1 MNAEWK
7 AFLSQQGAQFDALEH
22 VTTFGEPELE
32 RVLVKHGPV
41 VTSLANQALIQV
53 KGEDAKAFLQAQL
66 TNDIDE
72 VSNKQAQLSAWCDPK
87 GHVLTTFI
95 VFMYQR
101 DYYLS
106 FDASLKEAILKRLQM
121 FILRSKVELIDRSD
135 ELIQVGF
142 GGSFGDLDLQRA
154 FDAKVKETWACG
166 MLPKEGV
173 RKIKAIKIPGP
184 YHRYLL
190 VGPEDEM
197 ETVWNTLLING
208 DKTNQYDWHLMDIA
222 AGIPVVTAPVSGQ
235 FVAQMLNLDK
245 LNAIN
250 FKKGCFPGQEII
262 ARLHFRATV
271 PKRMLK
277 LHTPAD
283 IAPEPGTTLEAHDE
297 AGKRIEFEVLYSRP
311 DPIEG
316 VMIQAVGNLKTLANA
331 QGQLTLASGD
341 PIAIEPL
348 PYPVLDDD

>member
-1 MNAEWK
+1 MNAQWK
-7 AFLSQQGAQFDALEH
+7 TFLSEQGAQFDELDN
-22 VTTFGEPELE
+22 VITFGEPELE

-41 VTSLANQALIQV
+41 ITSLANQALVQV
-53 KGEDAKAFLQAQL
+53 KGDDAKAFLQAQL
-66 TNDIDE
+66 TNDIEE

-87 GHVLTTFI
+87 GNVLATFV

-106 FDASLKEAILKRLQM
+106 FDASLKDAILKRLQM
-121 FILRSKVELIDRSD
+121 FILRSKVELVDRTA
-135 ELIQVGF
+135 ELVQVGF

-154 FDAKVKETWACG
+154 FDAKVKETWECG

-190 VGPEDEM
+190 VGPEAEM
-197 ETVWNTLLING
+197 ETAWNTLLING

-222 AGIPVVTAPVSGQ
+222 AGVPVVTAPVSGR

-277 LHTPAD
+277 LHTDAN
-283 IAPEPGTTLEAHDE
+283 IAPQPTDTLEVHDE
-297 AGKRIEFEVLYSRP
+297 NGKRIEFEVLYSRP
-311 DPIEG
+311 DPIQG

-331 QGQLTLASGD
+331 QGALTLESGETVT
-341 PIAIEPL
+341 IEPL
-348 PYPVLDDD
+348 PYPVLEDD